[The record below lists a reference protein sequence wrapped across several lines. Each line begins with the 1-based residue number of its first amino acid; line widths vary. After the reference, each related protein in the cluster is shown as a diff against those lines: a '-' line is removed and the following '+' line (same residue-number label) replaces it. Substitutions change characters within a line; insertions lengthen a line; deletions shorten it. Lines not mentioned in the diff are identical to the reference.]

1 MDSKKKVLTNLIFIL
16 CLSIVGFTGVNFISC
31 NFMIPGSINRANI
44 LGNLKNP
51 PPLDCKESEKRGYET
66 ILSLLT
72 TIIAL
77 KTRME
82 DS

>member
-31 NFMIPGSINRANI
+31 NFMIPGSINKANI

>member
-31 NFMIPGSINRANI
+31 NFMVPGSINRANI